1 MIGRFAARRAA
12 TLAALVALTLAAGA
26 GAQSNDSAPP
36 FVTTPPELVERM
48 LALAETQR
56 GDVVVDLGS
65 GDGRIVIAAAKNH
78 GARAIGVELDP
89 ELVVV
94 ARENAQGAGVE
105 QLTTFVHGDVLK
117 ADLSSA
123 SVVTAY
129 LLPWL
134 MDQLQPKFLA
144 ELAPGTRI
152 VSHAFPM
159 SGWAAD
165 VTREISLTGE
175 HAGRTATLYYWVV
188 PAQVRGTWHSAQ
200 PEGEWRLRIEQ
211 NFQQIDVD
219 GAVGDAPF
227 TTTNAGLRGTQ
238 IEWQT
243 EAGRFSGRVLSFQ
256 IVGTLTAN
264 GAARSIIFAR
274 QE

>member
-1 MIGRFAARRAA
+1 M
-12 TLAALVALTLAAGA
+12 LVALTLAAGV
-26 GAQSNDSAPP
+26 GAQSTDIAPP

-48 LALAETQR
+48 LALARMQR
-56 GDVVVDLGS
+56 GDVVMDLGS

-78 GARAIGVELDP
+78 GVHAIGIELDP
-89 ELVVV
+89 ALVAA

-123 SVVTAY
+123 SVITAY

-165 VTREISLTGE
+165 VTREVPLTGE

-188 PAQVRGTWHSAQ
+188 PAQVRGTWHSVQ
-200 PEGEWRLRIEQ
+200 SEGEWRLRIAQ
-211 NFQQIDVD
+211 NFQQIEVD
-219 GAVGDAPF
+219 GAIGDARF
-227 TTTNAGLRGTQ
+227 TTTNPRLRGAQ
-238 IEWQT
+238 IEWRMA
-243 EAGRFSGRVLSFQ
+243 AGRFSGRVLSFQ

-264 GAARSIIFAR
+264 GTARSIVFAR
-274 QE
+274 EE